1 MFTVTVPTEQLAA
14 ALLFAAKQDIRY
26 YLNGVFIDAKAQNIV
41 ATDGHT
47 LYVGAPNT
55 LRGIEGD
62 PADVIMPREFV
73 EAIVKWK
80 LPSVIISLEDDGR
93 RLTAKGVNTQITA
106 LSVDGK
112 FPDWRRVYPK
122 SEDVSGGAT
131 YLNPEYLMR
140 AWKADIALGGSKKF
154 PTFIQ
159 KQGGASGCSMVTFF
173 ENKGQAAIMS
183 MRAAEPSYVRFKE
196 I

>member
-1 MFTVTVPTEQLAA
+1 MFTVTVHTEQLAE

-26 YLNGVFIDAKAQNIV
+26 CLNGVFIDAKSQNIV

-55 LRGIEGD
+55 LRDIEGAL
-62 PADVIMPREFV
+62 ADVTMPRDFV
-73 EAIVKWK
+73 EAIAKWK
-80 LPSVIISLEDDGR
+80 LPRVIISLEDDGR
-93 RLTAKGVNTQITA
+93 RLTAKGVDTQISA

-122 SEDVSGGAT
+122 SNDVSGEST

-140 AWKADIALGGSKKF
+140 AWKADIALGGGKKY
-154 PTFIQ
+154 PTFAQ
-159 KQGGASGCSMVTFF
+159 KQGGVSGCSMVTFF
-173 ENKGQAAIMS
+173 ENKGQAVIMPIS
-183 MRAAEPSYVRFKE
+183 SAVPSYVRFS